1 MYILA
6 NTKIIPGIL
15 VNLIVTVNSKYTF
28 YFFSVHFLYRI
39 NILWNFIGSI
49 QSAYSEYSV
58 FYLIVNFN
66 NNWVRIICNTPYTA
80 YQRLPKCA
88 SVSHLT
94 YGQQTQWPL
103 DLCY

>member
-39 NILWNFIGSI
+39 NILWT
-49 QSAYSEYSV
+49 QSAYSVYSA

-66 NNWVRIICNTPYTA
+66 NNLQHTVHCS
-80 YQRLPKCA
+80 PK
-88 SVSHLT
+88 
-94 YGQQTQWPL
+94 
-103 DLCY
+103 